1 MCFDSV
7 VVDANRGG
15 CTGFSAFCATLVE
28 LMRDPVFAVDGNT
41 YERVA
46 IEQWL
51 STGARTSPTTN
62 EPLENL
68 TLIPN
73 HMARRM
79 ITALLEERRARD

>member
-1 MCFDSV
+1 MPPDLECSI
-7 VVDANRGG
+7 
-15 CTGFSAFCATLVE
+15 THE
-28 LMRDPVFAVDGNT
+28 LMRDPVFAADGNT